1 MLAFI
6 NPGDKVL
13 VFEPA
18 YDAYLPDIIMAGGQ
32 MIPVRLNPPDAQ
44 YTTWWYDD
52 DELAQAFAQRPKL
65 ILLNTPHNPTG
76 KVFRRDELERIAQLC
91 QEYDVIALVDEV
103 YDRLVYDQHE
113 HIHLASLPGMWQ
125 RTISANS
132 IGKTFSVTGWK
143 IGWAVAPAHLSRAI
157 RATHQWV
164 TFATSTPM
172 QQASAVALNE
182 ADTHG
187 YYTQLVDEYNQR
199 RHHLL
204 GILAQTQLPIIDA
217 EGSYFVSVDV
227 TPLGVSDVYTFCKRL
242 AVEVGVVA
250 IPMSAFYVTPNAPT
264 LVRFC
269 FAKKHSTMDAAA
281 ERLQKLTS
289 IDWR

>member
-1 MLAFI
+1 M
-6 NPGDKVL
+6 
-13 VFEPA
+13 
-18 YDAYLPDIIMAGGQ
+18 
-32 MIPVRLNPPDAQ
+32 
-44 YTTWWYDD
+44 
-52 DELAQAFAQRPKL
+52 
-65 ILLNTPHNPTG
+65 
-76 KVFRRDELERIAQLC
+76 
-91 QEYDVIALVDEV
+91 
-103 YDRLVYDQHE
+103 
-113 HIHLASLPGMWQ
+113 
-125 RTISANS
+125 
-132 IGKTFSVTGWK
+132 
-143 IGWAVAPAHLSRAI
+143 

-182 ADTHG
+182 ADARG
-187 YYTQLVDEYNQR
+187 YYTQLVTEYNQR

-227 TPLGVSDVYTFCKRL
+227 TPLGVSDVYTFCKRV
-242 AVEVGVVA
+242 AVEVGVVS
-250 IPMSAFYVTPNAPT
+250 IPMSAFYVTPNAPA

-269 FAKKHSTMDAAA
+269 FAKKYSTMDAAA